1 MCGLLRYAGG
11 GRHVR
16 ILYHRLDP
24 NLLPQDASEFP
35 TAGHPEPNADAVSD
49 QLQRRSDVD
58 RHDSR
63 RPPVIDL
70 RPVEAHVDVGQAED
84 GAARGVLLH
93 RVRV

>member
-1 MCGLLRYAGG
+1 VCGLLRYAGG